1 MPHLTQATLDIV
13 YFAWVR
19 ERIGMHREQVSTTAA
34 TPRALLAELAARDD
48 RYAMALADLGALRVA
63 IDHELADL
71 DASLHGARELAVFPP
86 MTGG

>member
-1 MPHLTQATLDIV
+1 MPQPTQDILDIV

-19 ERIGMHREQVSTTAA
+19 ERIGVPREQVSTTAA
-34 TPRALLAELAARDD
+34 TPRALLAELSARDD
-48 RYAMALADLGALRVA
+48 RYAVALADLGALRVA

-71 DASLHGARELAVFPP
+71 DAPLDGARELAVFPP